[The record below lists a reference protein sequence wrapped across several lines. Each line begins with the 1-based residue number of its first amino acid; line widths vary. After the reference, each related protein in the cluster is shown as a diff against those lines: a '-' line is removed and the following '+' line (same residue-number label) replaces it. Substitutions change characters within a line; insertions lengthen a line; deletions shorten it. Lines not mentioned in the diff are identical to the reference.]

1 MRLWALGAATPL
13 MLAVASGFAG
23 CTSESSRAT
32 TTPDPCA
39 VGDCSGGD
47 GGTTVSDASADAS
60 APRDAA
66 LLDTGPSGAVTDWD
80 GARPPIEDG
89 STGVPVRDAAWE
101 DGGVIGPGGPVLPG
115 NPPNRAICSNAGP
128 LGFSTAT
135 LVASSIARGTAGS
148 DPITSPWA
156 AAALR
161 TGAPGPALVMLD
173 TLGLLPD
180 GGLRSA
186 KVGAPRTT
194 GGGSPFGFLQT
205 ANNPLDFAWGLTN
218 MYGVDGDTG
227 ASARSFAA
235 VHFKTAGGATVDIP
249 VAAVKLSGRF
259 VIDSPDAATP
269 LCTALQVNSLDLFVP
284 TSAGSTVFEGQTLS
298 ATLGAANAAVGGDQR
313 YWMIT
318 LRGTAPVVTLQ
329 ASP

>member
-115 NPPNRAICSNAGP
+115 DPPNRAICSNAGP
-128 LGFSTAT
+128 LGFSTQFLTAT
-135 LVASSIARGTAGS
+135 SLARGTAVT
-148 DPITSPWA
+148 DPLTTPWA
-156 AAALR
+156 NAAQR
-161 TGAPGPALVMLD
+161 TGAPGPALLVLD
-173 TLGLLPD
+173 NLGLLPA
-180 GGLRSA
+180 GGVRA
-186 KVGAPRTT
+186 VRVGAPRTT
-194 GGGSPFGFLQT
+194 AGASPFGFLQT
-205 ANNPLDFAWGLTN
+205 ANNPLATNWLLTN
-218 MYGVDGDTG
+218 MYGVAADTT
-227 ASARSFAA
+227 ASP
-235 VHFKTAGGATVDIP
+235 TPAGTLRLKASSGATVDIP
-249 VAAVKLSGRF
+249 FVAAKLDGRF
-259 VIDSPDAATP
+259 SIDQTTEA
-269 LCTALQVNSLDLFVP
+269 CTSLQVSSLDFFVP
-284 TSAGSTVFEGQTLS
+284 ESAGSTLFEGQNLS
-298 ATLGAANAAVGGDQR
+298 SLLGAATFTLGAASTT
-313 YWMIT
+313 YWRIT
-318 LRGTAPVVTLQ
+318 LRGAAPVVSLQ